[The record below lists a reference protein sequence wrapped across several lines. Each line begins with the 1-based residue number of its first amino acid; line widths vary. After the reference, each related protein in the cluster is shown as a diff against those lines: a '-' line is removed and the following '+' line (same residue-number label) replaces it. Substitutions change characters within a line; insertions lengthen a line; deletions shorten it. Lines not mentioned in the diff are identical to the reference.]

1 MRYIISESRLNN
13 FIFQYL
19 DNWEETKV
27 SYRNYP
33 WIIIEEPDEDDAEQY
48 MELDRTDGRLWIHK
62 LIRKDLMNLFNKSE
76 EEINAIVGKWFSDRF
91 EEEVKFVE

>member
-33 WIIIEEPDEDDAEQY
+33 WIIIEEPDDDYAEQY
-48 MELDRTDGRLWIHK
+48 MELDRTDGRLWINK
-62 LIRKDLMNLFNKSE
+62 SIRKDLMNLFNKSE
-76 EEINAIVGKWFSDRF
+76 EEINAIVGNWFSDRF

>member
-33 WIIIEEPDEDDAEQY
+33 WIIIEEPDDDYAEQY
-48 MELDRTDGRLWIHK
+48 MELDRTDGRLWINK
-62 LIRKDLMNLFNKSE
+62 LMRKDLMNLFNKSE
-76 EEINAIVGKWFSDRF
+76 EEINAIVGNWFSDRF

>member
-33 WIIIEEPDEDDAEQY
+33 WIIIEEPDDDYAEQY
-48 MELDRTDGRLWIHK
+48 MELDRTDGRLWINK

-76 EEINAIVGKWFSDRF
+76 EEINAIVGNWFSDRF